1 MENFVDL
8 HLSMENFV
16 LTEDHVALL
25 LEEMHQYSYKWRE
38 IGTALK
44 FKQSELN
51 NISARPSLIAT
62 APSSFLGVLMN
73 QWVQWPITEH
83 NTRPT
88 LGELHRAL
96 GSSLVG
102 LGVLAT
108 KLKRKFLPNNMGELL
123 QILMVSNSYIKTE
136 YYLTKLMNTEY

>member
-1 MENFVDL
+1 M
-8 HLSMENFV
+8 
-16 LTEDHVALL
+16 ALL
-25 LEEMHQYSYKWRE
+25 LEEMHQHSYTWRE
-38 IGTALK
+38 IGTALN

-51 NISARPSLIAT
+51 NISARLSLIAT
-62 APSSFLGVLMN
+62 APSSFLGALMN
-73 QWVQWPITEH
+73 QWVQWPTTEH

-108 KLKRKFLPNNMGELL
+108 KIKRKFLPNNMGELL
-123 QILMVSNSYIKTE
+123 QILMVSTHASKPNIT
-136 YYLTKLMNTEY
+136 LQNL